1 MKRTITDKN
10 NTLPSSALVSLD
22 AYIVHINKI
31 TKNNTNDNHHYSFIA
46 SIEDQS
52 TVRVVKY
59 LSKVPYC
66 SLHNRLKESLRS
78 GRGASI
84 TSLREQNDEY
94 TCTMST
100 KVIDKDLNFRPECIR
115 VKNINILKNEINDR
129 LCTVEAQ
136 ICSISDEIAVVF
148 EENQFKRV
156 QKSKNKIIIGDATG
170 ALEMTMWENH
180 FNEIE
185 LGKSYHIRLLK
196 IRIYNEQISLAATT
210 ETSFIKIKDPTNVIS
225 QVDNSINRY
234 NTQKGKIMSID
245 KYNNHYTCQCCG
257 GTNVIDEAGIT
268 VCIDCHSRLIKDE
281 NITDNYFKITI
292 STFNN
297 EQYDLKITKPL
308 LMLILSEKTSDFI
321 ESNDGTN
328 DENNFNN
335 IISLTVNFTYSEITG
350 IISDISIVKENPS
363 PLESILNTMF
373 TE

>member
-10 NTLPSSALVSLD
+10 NTLSSSALVSLD

-31 TKNNTNDNHHYSFIA
+31 TKNNTNDNHHYSFILC
-46 SIEDQS
+46 IEDQS

-84 TSLREQNDEY
+84 TSLREQNDQY

-100 KVIDKDLNFRPECIR
+100 KVIEKDLNFRPECIR

-148 EENQFKRV
+148 EESEFKRV
-156 QKSKNKIIIGDATG
+156 QKNKKKIIIGDATG
-170 ALEMTMWENH
+170 ALEMTMWESH

-210 ETSFIKIKDPTNVIS
+210 ETS
-225 QVDNSINRY
+225 
-234 NTQKGKIMSID
+234 
-245 KYNNHYTCQCCG
+245 
-257 GTNVIDEAGIT
+257 
-268 VCIDCHSRLIKDE
+268 
-281 NITDNYFKITI
+281 
-292 STFNN
+292 
-297 EQYDLKITKPL
+297 
-308 LMLILSEKTSDFI
+308 
-321 ESNDGTN
+321 
-328 DENNFNN
+328 
-335 IISLTVNFTYSEITG
+335 EITG

-373 TE
+373 TESFSIKSILLFLDEVIVKI